1 MPDKE
6 SELMVFIISGTIIF
20 LLVALFLVSFLFLFR
35 KRQNQNKK
43 EKEKMKSEFAQEML
57 QAQLEIQ
64 EQTFKSISQEI
75 HDNIGQLLS
84 LAKLNLSRYEID
96 GQMSGE
102 SLLTTSELVSKAAA
116 DLRDLSKTLDT
127 DAISGIGL
135 LRSIET
141 ELQLVEKTTGIKT
154 MFSVEGSTMTLQPQ
168 HELILFRIV
177 QEALHNSIKHTKAEQ
192 LRVQAVFTIQNLQLI
207 ISDNGCGF
215 DATTTVPLGSGLRN
229 MQARSKLIGAGWQLT
244 SNPQQGTCII
254 LTIPLNQKHD
264 NNSIGR

>member
-1 MPDKE
+1 MTLEADE
-6 SELMVFIISGTIIF
+6 T
-20 LLVALFLVSFLFLFR
+20 
-35 KRQNQNKK
+35 KK
-43 EKEKMKSEFAQEML
+43 QFQETLL

-127 DAISGIGL
+127 DTIAGIGL

-141 ELQLVEKTTGIKT
+141 ELQLVEKTTAIKT
-154 MFSVEGSTMTLQPQ
+154 SFAVEGSSVLLQPQ

-177 QEALHNSIKHTKAEQ
+177 QEALHNAIKHAKPN
-192 LRVQAVFTIQNLQLI
+192 LLSVQAVFNDHKLQLTI
-207 ISDNGCGF
+207 CDDGTGF
-215 DATTTVPLGSGLRN
+215 DTTSTNSFGSGLRN
-229 MQARSKLIGAGWQLT
+229 MKARSKLVGAGWQLT
-244 SNPQQGTCII
+244 SNAQQGTCII
-254 LTIPLNQKHD
+254 LTIPLNQHHD